1 MTNRERY
8 QKTFG
13 ALHASRETVLEVP
26 NMKQTANRIHMTRV
40 LVTAACLLA
49 LLVTTAFAAN
59 EVTDGA
65 LLDYIKVIVNGQ
77 EMQLERQGTTEDGY
91 PLYGGT
97 IQKDGDSSTDLW
109 IAGSDGLDGDQERV
123 VVSMDEDSVEVTTN
137 GGEDSTITTTIT
149 EQREADGAEN

>member
-26 NMKQTANRIHMTRV
+26 NMKKTANRIHMTRL

-59 EVTDGA
+59 EATDGA

-77 EMQLERQGTTEDGY
+77 EMQLERQGTTEEGY
-91 PLYGGT
+91 PIYGGT
-97 IQKDGDSSTDLW
+97 IQEDGERSTDLW
-109 IAGSDGLDGDQERV
+109 ITGSDGWDGEQEHV
-123 VVSMDEDSVEVTTN
+123 IVSADEDSLEITAN
-137 GGEDSTITTTIT
+137 GEEDSCLTTTIT
-149 EQREADGAEN
+149 VQREEDGAEN